1 MVKHGP
7 KRAIE
12 DDAMRKKCPLTGEKV
27 IYLICQECEDKR
39 NCEMKAVVHAAQS
52 PRKKHKKQLYTDH
65 KGNEYTS
72 FSRLCNAYGLSY
84 NKAYSLVKYKS
95 YTYYEAFIELLKRS
109 RHEDI
114 KE

>member
-1 MVKHGP
+1 MKRG
-7 KRAIE
+7 KRAFE
-12 DDAMRKKCPLTGEKV
+12 GGAMRKKCPLTGEKA
-27 IYLICQECEDKR
+27 ICFICQECEDKR
-39 NCEMKAVVHAAQS
+39 NCEIKVVVHAAQS
-52 PRKKHKKQLYTDH
+52 PRKRHEKQLYTDH

-95 YTYYEAFIELLKRS
+95 YTYYDAFIELLERS
-109 RHEDI
+109 GHEDT